1 MFALVLRL
9 AVSLTVV
16 IGLMVLLAAFMKK
29 RGLVAGGVPA
39 GRRGGTPIAID
50 VVGRRALGRQAQVAV
65 VRTAGRLLVLG
76 VTDQHV
82 TILTE
87 TAADECADIEVL
99 DTANPGSQRT
109 GSPTAAA
116 NRPGPAWKTMLDSMR
131 DRTVRR

>member
-16 IGLMVLLAAFMKK
+16 IGLMVLLAGFMKK
-29 RGLVAGGVPA
+29 RGLVVGGSNG
-39 GRRGGTPIAID
+39 GRRSGPPVAID

-76 VTDQHV
+76 VTDQQV
-82 TILTE
+82 TMLTE

-99 DTANPGSQRT
+99 DMVHPGSQGT
-109 GSPTAAA
+109 GSSTAAA